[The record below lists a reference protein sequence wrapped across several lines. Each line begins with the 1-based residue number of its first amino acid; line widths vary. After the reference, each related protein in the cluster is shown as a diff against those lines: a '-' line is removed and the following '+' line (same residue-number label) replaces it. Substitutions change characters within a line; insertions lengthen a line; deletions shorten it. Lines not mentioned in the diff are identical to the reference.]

1 MNLFRSEEHVKR
13 WGLYDP
19 ASEDFIM
26 AVADWADVFSGPMHR
41 NRLDPDYL
49 ERSGEYLAEY
59 HRRLNERGKATSFWM
74 IPFIQGLEAIS
85 LERYRVVGNYIR
97 FEAEVLNALKDVRAR
112 IQAGLVQPG
121 HRRENHL
128 LWAPPGSGKTF
139 FVQQVAEALG
149 PSAAYAEL
157 NLARMDEG
165 GFRAALAGWEADESA
180 RLVLIDEVDARSG
193 ERWPYEA
200 LLPYLDLGMEGGRP
214 LVIVLAG
221 SSAHS
226 LDEMKRQMAE
236 RPKGKDVL
244 SRVPGEHQAVIP
256 AMTFGDRV
264 LVMLS
269 QFRQAGRELGREMR
283 SVEKMALYYA
293 AVNPRLANVRQL
305 REFAVRAVDRVRPG
319 DDRVKYDSLFEP
331 GDPANKLFWLEAHE
345 MARALVNS
353 FVLVTD

>member
-13 WGLYDP
+13 WSLYDP

-49 ERSGEYLAEY
+49 ERSAEYLAEY

-74 IPFIQGLEAIS
+74 IPFIRDLETVS
-85 LERYRVVGNYIR
+85 LDRFRVVGDYIR
-97 FEAEVLNALKDVRAR
+97 FEGPVLHGLKDVRAR
-112 IQAGLVQPG
+112 IQAGLAQPG
-121 HRRENHL
+121 RRRENHL
-128 LWAPPGSGKTF
+128 IWAPPGSGKTF
-139 FVQQVAEALG
+139 FVQQVAGGLG
-149 PSAAYAEL
+149 PAAAYSEL
-157 NLARMDEG
+157 NLARLDEG
-165 GFRAALAGWEADESA
+165 SFRAGLEAFVADDLP
-180 RLVLIDEVDARSG
+180 RLILIDEADARAG

-226 LDEMKRQMAE
+226 LEEMKRQIAE

-244 SRVPGEHQAVIP
+244 SRIPAENEAVIP

-269 QFRQAGRELGREMR
+269 QFRQAGRELGREVHA
-283 SVEKMALYYA
+283 VEKMALYYA

-305 REFAVRAVDRVRPG
+305 REFAVRAVERMRPG

-331 GDPANKLFWLEAHE
+331 GDPANKLFWMEAHE
-345 MARALVNS
+345 MAGALIGA
-353 FVLVTD
+353 FVQVGE